1 MARKFHELQGF
12 AVNQTAQ
19 TDRGRKGLIATG
31 GVIGA
36 ILASSCC
43 VAPLLLLTL
52 GVSGAWMGSLTALAP
67 YQGYF
72 IVATLIFLGAGFW
85 YVYWKPKK
93 ACEDGSYCAS
103 PTSDRVV
110 KIALWIATFLIAV
123 ALCITFILPYFL

>member
-1 MARKFHELQGF
+1 
-12 AVNQTAQ
+12 VNESMQ
-19 TDRGRKGLIATG
+19 TDGSRKGLIAAG

-43 VAPLLLLTL
+43 IVPLLLVTL
-52 GVSGAWMGSLTALAP
+52 GVSGAWMGNLTALAP

-72 IVATLIFLGAGFW
+72 IAATLVFLGAGYW

-103 PTSDRVV
+103 PASDTVV
-110 KIALWIATFLIAV
+110 KIALWVATLLIAS
-123 ALCITFILPYFL
+123 ALAINYILPYFL